1 MKKLSIPEWI
11 LRIGIFGTFIGH
23 GILAIGVKQA
33 WIQYLTVVGFSPETA
48 AILLPIIGIMDVI
61 VAFICLLAPIR
72 IVLIW
77 ATFWAFATA
86 LIRPIAGDSILDF
99 VERSANWAA
108 PLALLS
114 IQKFPR
120 KIKDLWK
127 VR

>member
-1 MKKLSIPEWI
+1 MKKTSTTEWI
-11 LRIGIFGTFIGH
+11 LRIGIFGTFLGH
-23 GILAIGVKQA
+23 GILAIGIKQT
-33 WIQYLTVVGFSPETA
+33 WIQYLTIVGFSPETA

-61 VAFICLLAPIR
+61 VAGIALFFPIR

-77 ATFWAFATA
+77 ATLWAFATA
-86 LIRPIAGDSILDF
+86 LIRPIAGDSVLDF

-114 IQKFPR
+114 IQKFPK

-127 VR
+127 IK